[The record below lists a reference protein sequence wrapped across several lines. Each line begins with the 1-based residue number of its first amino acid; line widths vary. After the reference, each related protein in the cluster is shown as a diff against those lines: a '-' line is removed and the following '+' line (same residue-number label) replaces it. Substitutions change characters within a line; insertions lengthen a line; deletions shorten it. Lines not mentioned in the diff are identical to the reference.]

1 MSNEPEVQQHFN
13 GRTQQGNKQING
25 KKGVKHAIGENCRRY
40 FQLKTC
46 PTLPLSPVYIQ
57 QGKGKETIRYFKIHH
72 LAAHS
77 SEYHNS
83 KIEKQKA

>member
-1 MSNEPEVQQHFN
+1 ME
-13 GRTQQGNKQING
+13 
-25 KKGVKHAIGENCRRY
+25 RRVNMLFEKTAD
-40 FQLKTC
+40 FQSKTC

-57 QGKGKETIRYFKIHH
+57 QGKGKETIRYFKIHN